1 MDRIREL
8 RNLKGVSQAKL
19 AVTAGMDP
27 ATLNRIEQGKGNPN
41 LKTLEKL
48 ANALGVGIV
57 DLLEPEAGKAGAPP
71 SSEPEKV
78 SEEQRRLAGYVRPWL
93 LLADSYSERWEKAAA
108 KGTFTMDAYME
119 FGATTRDIFKA
130 VDWLSRYLERVQ
142 GLDPTAG
149 PIGFALRESMMRLA
163 RTMGLVSEAALSIF
177 GSNELS
183 KARKQRP
190 EVYSEI
196 EEFLKKEAL

>member
-1 MDRIREL
+1 MSE
-8 RNLKGVSQAKL
+8 KTGVSEFTISEL
-19 AVTAGMDP
+19 
-27 ATLNRIEQGKGNPN
+27 
-41 LKTLEKL
+41 
-48 ANALGVGIV
+48 
-57 DLLEPEAGKAGAPP
+57 EAGKRPNPRPSTLRKLAQGLGVEVTDLLGEPELPKADAPP
-71 SSEPEKV
+71 SLGPEKV

-108 KGTFTMDAYME
+108 NGTFTMDAYME

-163 RTMGLVSEAALSIF
+163 RTMGLVSEAALSVL
-177 GSNELS
+177 GRDALS
-183 KARKQRP
+183 KARKQQP

-196 EEFLKKEAL
+196 EEFLKKVAL

>member
-1 MDRIREL
+1 MRSGER
-8 RNLKGVSQAKL
+8 
-19 AVTAGMDP
+19 VTLQEA
-27 ATLNRIEQGKGNPN
+27 A
-41 LKTLEKL
+41 
-48 ANALGVGIV
+48 AALGVSEQTARRWVKSGKLKAYRPGLRYLIPASAIEE
-57 DLLEPEAGKAGAPP
+57 LLEDEAPKVEAPP
-71 SSEPEKV
+71 SPEPEKV